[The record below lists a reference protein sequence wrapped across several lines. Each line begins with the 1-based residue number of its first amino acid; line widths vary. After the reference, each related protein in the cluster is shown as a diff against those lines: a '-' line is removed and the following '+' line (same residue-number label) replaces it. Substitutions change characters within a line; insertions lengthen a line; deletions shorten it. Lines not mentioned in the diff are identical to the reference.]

1 LVHPKLCNI
10 LGWLV
15 VILVAL
21 LVATGTRAY
30 AIQTCYVPT
39 ASMSPTLMPGD
50 RIIVDKLAGS
60 IHRGD
65 IVVFRNVPADQGG
78 PPTLVKRVVGLPGDV
93 VSGSGNQVFID
104 GKPLAQPWLPPLTGN
119 CRTTQSMPITTTK
132 ITADHYFVMG
142 DCRAIS
148 DDSRYWGTVP
158 ASNIIG
164 KVEIIAWRNGH
175 PWFHWF

>member
-1 LVHPKLCNI
+1 VHPKLRGV

-15 VILVAL
+15 VILVTL
-21 LVATGTRAY
+21 LVTTGTRAY
-30 AIQTCYVPT
+30 AVQTFYVPT

-50 RIIVDKLAGS
+50 RIIVDKLARS

-65 IVVFRNVPADQGG
+65 IVVFHNVPADRGG

-104 GKPLAQPWLPPLTGN
+104 GKPLAQPWLPPLIGN
-119 CRTTQSMPITTTK
+119 CATQSKPITTTK

-142 DCRAIS
+142 DCRGIS

-164 KVEIIAWRNGH
+164 KAEVVAWRNGH